1 MEVVDKWNLFL
12 VWVVRVV
19 VVEEYRVKVYLDG
32 WDDIYDDWFD
42 VDFIDLYLV
51 GWCEKMGY
59 FLEMF
64 LSECWLYYYLIVFLL
79 LRGGGRRL

>member
-1 MEVVDKWNLFL
+1 M
-12 VWVVRVV
+12 
-19 VVEEYRVKVYLDG
+19 EEYRVKVYLDG

-64 LSECWLYYYLIVFLL
+64 LSEC
-79 LRGGGRRL
+79 